1 MEFCKT
7 RVNHLTVSVLNKR
20 EMKFRSARLGSAQ
33 SLVALSVS
41 LAVLLSTHTFAFA
54 SLANSSK
61 KSDPSLKQTDSAQSE
76 LRLISAIATATAE
89 GVLLQWRTNSAA
101 DNLGFNVYRLMA
113 GQRTRVNKEIIPGA
127 VFAPGALAQLRGGYS
142 YSWFDRGGTA
152 DSTYYIESV
161 SLQGTAK
168 TYEPLSPVTSKT
180 GSSFAQTPESLS
192 GANANAIESNDSF
205 EKYYPAAEAEINSPA
220 GAIENQWAIA
230 AQTALKIAIKKDGW
244 YRVTQ
249 PQMAAAGF
257 NPTVDIRN
265 LRLFVD
271 AQEVAINTSQ
281 RQGSFGSGDHIE
293 FYGRGLD
300 IPTTDTRIY
309 YLIAGTTPGKRVR
322 GQNQLDGDPI
332 LPPAPTSTPPS
343 PVSPPPGSPPSTEGP
358 VLRDPIFFG
367 WVQRYLNVWAES
379 LSSHNAANKRET
391 KENDDSRAG
400 NTHLSNASYDKS
412 QAAEAAANDQ
422 PTTRYSPEPKRDDM
436 VVDTTKQPVATTSG
450 SDSATTRSLSLPVL
464 TKPVA
469 NAAPSVVTKAPGK
482 FRKSPGSKKR
492 KRGKLRRAFKQERNH
507 ASLSVASAPANF
519 DYTAERKDRSVYFVT
534 VLNGDAENWFGQVIT
549 FNASNP
555 VSQTINTPNPD
566 LTATGT
572 ARLEIALQGV
582 NQVQHQISVEFNGA
596 VLSPPFSFFGL
607 DPASGGHP
615 VQVFNI
621 PISQLHDGANT
632 IRFILPAGG
641 NVSIVDY
648 VRLSYP
654 HLFRADA
661 GALRF
666 DLRGTNSLN
675 VAGFSTPSVRL
686 IDYTDPLNVGITRPA
701 SAPSGPGFAI
711 TVPTSDPPSKP
722 QRLLYAIADGQFD
735 QPAGLSLNQPST
747 LNQGILSQTINSGAD
762 FLVISHKNFIPSLAP
777 LLSQRQGQAMTA
789 AAVDVEDIYD
799 EFGYGGH
806 GPQAIKDFLS
816 YASIHWVTKPR
827 YVIFAGDA
835 SYDPRNYTNVGNFD
849 FVPTKLVDATFNETA
864 SDEWLTDFDNDQIGN
879 IPVGRLPV
887 RTVAE
892 ADLVI
897 SKIVNFAPA
906 NVPQAALLVADDPT
920 GYFFNFEDANDHVQ
934 SLVTPSLTVQKA
946 YRRLE
951 IKVLSGTI
959 STNSGSSNVTG
970 TGTLFTTPTE
980 IQVGTAI
987 AKDTGERL
995 GTVASI
1001 SSATSLTLTANAT
1014 STYAGAFGKQDDATA
1029 RADVIA
1035 KLNAG
1040 KALVNYS
1047 GHGNVDVWTGASI
1060 FTSSDATA
1068 LTNGNKLSF
1077 VVVMD
1082 CLNGYFHDP
1091 TLLSL
1096 SEALLK
1102 APNGGAVAAFASSG
1116 LTLPGGQHEMSEQ
1129 LYALIY
1135 GAQPIAMGDAIKIAK
1150 GSTTDLDVRSTWIFF
1165 GDPSMKI
1172 R

>member
-1 MEFCKT
+1 
-7 RVNHLTVSVLNKR
+7 
-20 EMKFRSARLGSAQ
+20 MKFRSARLGSAQ
-33 SLVALSVS
+33 SLLALSVS
-41 LAVLLSTHTFAFA
+41 LAVLLSTHTFAIA
-54 SLANSSK
+54 SLAGSSK
-61 KSDPSLKQTDSAQSE
+61 KTDPSQKQTDSSQSE
-76 LRLISAIATATAE
+76 LRIISATATATAE
-89 GVLLQWRTNSAA
+89 GVLVQWRTNSAA
-101 DNLGFNVYRLMA
+101 DNLGFNVYRLRA
-113 GQRTRVNKEIIPGA
+113 RQRTRVNKEIIPGA
-127 VFAPGALAQLRGGYS
+127 VFAPGAQAQLRGGYS

-180 GSSFAQTPESLS
+180 GSGFPQAPEALN
-192 GANANAIESNDSF
+192 GANANATESSDSL
-205 EKYYPAAEAEINSPA
+205 ERYYPAAEAEINSPA
-220 GAIENQWAIA
+220 GAIEDQWAIA

-249 PQMAAAGF
+249 AQMVAAGF
-257 NPTVDIRN
+257 NPTVDIKN

-281 RQGSFGSGDHIE
+281 HNGPFGSSDYIE

-300 IPTTDTRIY
+300 IPTTDTQIY

-332 LPPAPTSTPPS
+332 LPPAPTSTPT
-343 PVSPPPGSPPSTEGP
+343 PPAPQGSPASTPGP
-358 VLRDPIFFG
+358 VLRDPIFYS
-367 WVQRYLNVWAES
+367 WVLSDLSWAES
-379 LSSHNAANKRET
+379 LNFRNPPIKGETTAQEQTAEADGRGRETNATPAADVVRDSVAANSTAPKGNIPSGVASVSET
-391 KENDDSRAG
+391 IGRS
-400 NTHLSNASYDKS
+400 LML
-412 QAAEAAANDQ
+412 
-422 PTTRYSPEPKRDDM
+422 PVP
-436 VVDTTKQPVATTSG
+436 TKQP
-450 SDSATTRSLSLPVL
+450 P
-464 TKPVA
+464 A
-469 NAAPSVVTKAPGK
+469 NAPRSVMRKAPGK
-482 FRKSPGSKKR
+482 FRKSAVTKKK
-492 KRGKLRRAFKQERNH
+492 KRGKLRREFKQERNH
-507 ASLSVASAPANF
+507 ALVSTVSASVAAAPANF
-519 DYTAERKDRSVYFVT
+519 AYTAERKDRSVYFVT

-566 LTATGT
+566 LTAAGT

-582 NQVQHQISVEFNGA
+582 NQTFHQISIEFNG
-596 VLSPPFSFFGL
+596 VVVGSFMFFGF

-615 VQVFNI
+615 IQVFDI
-621 PISQLHDGANT
+621 PISQLQNGANT

-641 NVSIVDY
+641 DVSIVDY
-648 VRLSYP
+648 VKLSYP

-666 DLRGTNSLN
+666 NLRGTHSLN
-675 VAGFSTPSVRL
+675 VDGFSSPSVRL

-747 LNQGILSQTINSGAD
+747 LNQGTLSPTVTSGAD

-777 LLSQRQGQAMTA
+777 LLSQRQSQGMTA

-799 EFGYGGH
+799 EFAYGGH
-806 GPQAIKDFLS
+806 GPQAIRDFLS

-906 NVPQAALLVADDPT
+906 NVPQTALLVADDPT

-959 STNSGSSNVTG
+959 STDSSSSTVTG

-1014 STYAGAFGKQDDATA
+1014 SNYAGAYGKQDDATA

-1060 FTSSDATA
+1060 FTSSDASA

-1082 CLNGYFHDP
+1082 CLNGYFQDP

-1096 SEALLK
+1096 SEALLM

-1129 LYALIY
+1129 LYTLIY

>member
-1 MEFCKT
+1 
-7 RVNHLTVSVLNKR
+7 
-20 EMKFRSARLGSAQ
+20 MKFRSARLGSAQ

-41 LAVLLSTHTFAFA
+41 LAVVLSTHTFAFG
-54 SLANSSK
+54 SLA
-61 KSDPSLKQTDSAQSE
+61 KSGAILPAPKTVASQKQTDSSQSE
-76 LRLISAIATATAE
+76 LRIISATATATAD

-101 DNLGFNVYRLMA
+101 DNLGFNVYRLRA
-113 GQRTRVNKEIIPGA
+113 GERTRVNKEIIPGA
-127 VFAPGALAQLRGGYS
+127 VFAPGALAQLPGGYS

-152 DSTYYIESV
+152 DSTYYIESI

-168 TYEPLSPVTSKT
+168 TYEPLSPVTSKAAS
-180 GSSFAQTPESLS
+180 GFPQTPEALPEALS
-192 GANANAIESNDSF
+192 GANANATGSNDSF
-205 EKYYPAAEAEINSPA
+205 ARYYPAAEAEINSPA
-220 GAIENQWAIA
+220 GAIEDQWAIA

-249 PQMAAAGF
+249 PQMVAAGF
-257 NPTVDIRN
+257 NPTVDIKN
-265 LRLFVD
+265 LRLFLD

-281 RQGSFGSGDHIE
+281 RQGPFGSGDYIE

-300 IPTTDTRIY
+300 TPTTDTHIY

-332 LPPAPTSTPPS
+332 LPPAPTSTPT
-343 PVSPPPGSPPSTEGP
+343 PGSPASMPGP
-358 VLRDPIFFG
+358 PLRDPIFYG
-367 WVQRYLNVWAES
+367 WVQRDLNVWAES
-379 LSSHNAANKRET
+379 LNSRNTSIKLET
-391 KENDDSRAG
+391 KDNDDSRADSVKIDKPQDVG
-400 NTHLSNASYDKS
+400 SQPGDSASEQTAGADSMDVVRGSVAVNNTGPK
-412 QAAEAAANDQ
+412 ANN
-422 PTTRYSPEPKRDDM
+422 
-436 VVDTTKQPVATTSG
+436 PVATVPG
-450 SDSATTRSLSLPVL
+450 PGKNTRSL
-464 TKPVA
+464 TPVA
-469 NAAPSVVTKAPGK
+469 NAPRSIMTRAARKLRKSVVT
-482 FRKSPGSKKR
+482 KKR
-492 KRGKLRRAFKQERNH
+492 KRGKLRRALKQERNH
-507 ASLSVASAPANF
+507 AVVSAAAAPSSF
-519 DYTAERKDRSVYFVT
+519 DFTLERKDRLIYFSSL
-534 VLNGDAENWFGQVIT
+534 LNGDTENFFGQVI
-549 FNASNP
+549 AGNP
-555 VSQTINTPNPD
+555 VTQTLTILNPE
-566 LTATGT
+566 LSASVP
-572 ARLEIALQGV
+572 ARLEFALQGV
-582 NQVQHQISVEFNGA
+582 ANQFGSFHQVNVTFNGTA
-596 VLSPPFSFFGL
+596 VASLNFGPL
-607 DPASGGHP
+607 EHPIQAVSIPAAQLQSGT
-615 VQVFNI
+615 
-621 PISQLHDGANT
+621 NT
-632 IRFILPAGG
+632 ITFTKTSTGE
-641 NVSIVDY
+641 VCIVDY
-648 VRLSYP
+648 VRLTYP
-654 HLFRADA
+654 HSFRADA

-666 DLRGTNSLN
+666 NLRGTQSLN
-675 VAGFSTPSVRL
+675 VDGFSTSSVRL

-711 TVPTSDPPSKP
+711 TVPTSEPPSKP

-777 LLSQRQGQAMTA
+777 LLNQRQSQAMTA

-799 EFGYGGH
+799 EFGYGMH

-816 YASIHWVTKPR
+816 YASIHWLTKPR

-946 YRRLE
+946 YRRVE
-951 IKVLSGTI
+951 IKVLTGTI
-959 STNSGSSNVTG
+959 STNSSSSIVTG
-970 TGTLFTTPTE
+970 AGTLFTTPTE
-980 IQVGTAI
+980 IQVGTAV

-1001 SSATSLTLTANAT
+1001 SSATSLTLTDNAT
-1014 STYAGAFGKQDDATA
+1014 STYAGAYGKQDDATA

-1035 KLNAG
+1035 NLNAG

-1047 GHGNVDVWTGASI
+1047 GHGNVDVWTGAAI

-1082 CLNGYFHDP
+1082 CLNGYFQDP

-1096 SEALLK
+1096 SEALVK
-1102 APNGGAVAAFASSG
+1102 APAGGAVAAFASSG
-1116 LTLPGGQHEMSEQ
+1116 LTLPGGQHEMSEE
-1129 LYALIY
+1129 LYTLIY
-1135 GAQPIAMGDAIKIAK
+1135 GAEPIAMGDAIKIAK

>member
-1 MEFCKT
+1 M
-7 RVNHLTVSVLNKR
+7 R
-20 EMKFRSARLGSAQ
+20 FRSARLGSAQ

-54 SLANSSK
+54 SLAGSSTKSNSSQR
-61 KSDPSLKQTDSAQSE
+61 QTESAQSG
-76 LRLISAIATATAE
+76 LRILSATATATAE
-89 GVLLQWRTNSAA
+89 GVLLQWSTNSAA
-101 DNLGFNVYRLMA
+101 DNLGFNVYRFKA

-127 VFAPGALAQLRGGYS
+127 VFAPGALAQLGGGYS
-142 YSWFDRGGTA
+142 YSWFDCGGTT
-152 DSTYYIESV
+152 DSIYHIESV
-161 SLQGTAK
+161 SLQGIAK
-168 TYEPLSPVTSKT
+168 THEPLSPVTSKS
-180 GSSFAQTPESLS
+180 GSGVAQTPEVLN
-192 GANANAIESNDSF
+192 GANATESSDSF
-205 EKYYPAAEAEINSPA
+205 ERYYPAAETEINSPA
-220 GAIENQWAIA
+220 GAIEDQWAIA

-249 PQMAAAGF
+249 AQMVAAGF

-265 LRLFVD
+265 LRLFVN

-281 RQGSFGSGDHIE
+281 HNGPFGSSDYIE

-300 IPTTDTRIY
+300 TPTTDTNIY

-322 GQNQLDGDPI
+322 GQVQLDGDP
-332 LPPAPTSTPPS
+332 TSTPP
-343 PVSPPPGSPPSTEGP
+343 PPPAPQVSPPPGA
-358 VLRDPIFFG
+358 VLRDPIFYG
-367 WVQRYLNVWAES
+367 WVQRDLNVWAES
-379 LSSHNAANKRET
+379 LSSGNAPIKRET
-391 KENDDSRAG
+391 TAQEQTAGADGGGRETNANPSADAVPDSVTANNTAPKG
-400 NTHLSNASYDKS
+400 NILSSVAPVS
-412 QAAEAAANDQ
+412 
-422 PTTRYSPEPKRDDM
+422 
-436 VVDTTKQPVATTSG
+436 DTIGRSLMLPVPTKQP
-450 SDSATTRSLSLPVL
+450 L
-464 TKPVA
+464 A
-469 NAAPSVVTKAPGK
+469 NASRSVMREAPGK
-482 FRKSPGSKKR
+482 FRKSAVSKKR
-492 KRGKLRRAFKQERNH
+492 KRGKLRRAFKRERNH
-507 ASLSVASAPANF
+507 APVSTVSTSVAAAPANF
-519 DYTAERKDRSVYFVT
+519 AYTAERKDRTVYFVT

-566 LTATGT
+566 LTAAGT

-582 NQVQHQISVEFNGA
+582 NQVLHQISIEFNGV
-596 VLSPPFSFFGL
+596 VLSPPFSFFGF
-607 DPASGGHP
+607 DPTSGGHP

-641 NVSIVDY
+641 DVSIVNY
-648 VRLSYP
+648 VKLTYP

-666 DLRGTNSLN
+666 NLRGTQSLN
-675 VAGFSTPSVRL
+675 VDGFSTPSVRL
-686 IDYTDPLNVGITRPA
+686 IDYTDPLNVGITKLA
-701 SAPSGPGFAI
+701 AAPSGPGFAI

-722 QRLLYAIADGQFD
+722 QRLLYAIANGQFD
-735 QPAGLSLNQPST
+735 QPAGLSLNQPAT
-747 LNQGILSQTINSGAD
+747 LNQGILSPTVNNGAD

-777 LLSQRQGQAMTA
+777 LLSQRQSQAMTA
-789 AAVDVEDIYD
+789 AAVDVEDVYD

-806 GPQAIKDFLS
+806 GPRAIRDFLL
-816 YASIHWVTKPR
+816 YASTHWLTKPR

-835 SYDPRNYTNVGNFD
+835 SYDPRDYTNVGNFD

-864 SDEWLTDFDNDQIGN
+864 SDDWLTDFDNDQIGN

-934 SLVTPSLTVQKA
+934 ALVTPSLTVQKA

-959 STNSGSSNVTG
+959 STNASSSTVTG
-970 TGTLFTTPTE
+970 TGTLFTTPAE

-987 AKDTGERL
+987 AKATGERL
-995 GTVASI
+995 GIVASI
-1001 SSATSLTLTANAT
+1001 SSATSLTLTTNAT
-1014 STYAGAFGKQDDATA
+1014 STYAGAYGKQDDATA

-1047 GHGNVDVWTGASI
+1047 GHGNVDVWTGAAI

-1068 LTNGNKLSF
+1068 LANGNKLSF

-1096 SEALLK
+1096 SEALVK

-1129 LYALIY
+1129 LYTLIY

>member
-1 MEFCKT
+1 
-7 RVNHLTVSVLNKR
+7 
-20 EMKFRSARLGSAQ
+20 MKFRSARLGSAQ

-54 SLANSSK
+54 SLARSSTRSNSSQR
-61 KSDPSLKQTDSAQSE
+61 QTESAQSG
-76 LRLISAIATATAE
+76 LRILSATATATAE
-89 GVLLQWRTNSAA
+89 GVLLQWSTNSAA
-101 DNLGFNVYRLMA
+101 DNLGFNVYRLKA

-127 VFAPGALAQLRGGYS
+127 VFAPGSLAQLGGGYS
-142 YSWFDRGGTA
+142 YSWFDRGGTT
-152 DSTYYIESV
+152 DSIYHIESV

-168 TYEPLSPVTSKT
+168 THEPFSAVTSKT
-180 GSSFAQTPESLS
+180 GSGFAQTPAALN
-192 GANANAIESNDSF
+192 GANATESSDSF
-205 EKYYPAAEAEINSPA
+205 ERYYPAAETEINSPA
-220 GAIENQWAIA
+220 GAIEDQWAIA

-249 PQMAAAGF
+249 AQMVAAGF

-281 RQGSFGSGDHIE
+281 HNGPFGSSDYIE

-300 IPTTDTRIY
+300 TPTTDTNIY

-322 GQNQLDGDPI
+322 GQVQLDGDPTSTPTP
-332 LPPAPTSTPPS
+332 PPAPQASPTP
-343 PVSPPPGSPPSTEGP
+343 GA
-358 VLRDPIFFG
+358 VLRDPIFYG
-367 WVQRYLNVWAES
+367 WVQRDLNVWAES
-379 LSSHNAANKRET
+379 LNSRNLPIKRET
-391 KENDDSRAG
+391 TAQDQTAAQEQTAG
-400 NTHLSNASYDKS
+400 ADGGGRETNASPSADVIRDS
-412 QAAEAAANDQ
+412 VAANS
-422 PTTRYSPEPKRDDM
+422 TAPKGNIPSG
-436 VVDTTKQPVATTSG
+436 VASVSDTIGRSLMLPVPTKQP
-450 SDSATTRSLSLPVL
+450 L
-464 TKPVA
+464 A
-469 NAAPSVVTKAPGK
+469 NASRSVIRKAPGK
-482 FRKSPGSKKR
+482 FRKSAVSKKR

-507 ASLSVASAPANF
+507 APVSTVSASVAAAPANF
-519 DYTAERKDRSVYFVT
+519 AYTAERKDRTVYFVT

-566 LTATGT
+566 LTAAGT

-582 NQVQHQISVEFNGA
+582 NQVLHQISIEFNGV
-596 VLSPPFSFFGL
+596 VLSPPFSFFGF

-621 PISQLHDGANT
+621 PVSQLHDGANT

-641 NVSIVDY
+641 DVSIVDY
-648 VRLSYP
+648 VKLSYP

-666 DLRGTNSLN
+666 NLRGTQSLN
-675 VAGFSTPSVRL
+675 VDGFSTPSVRL
-686 IDYTDPLNVGITRPA
+686 IDYTDPLNVGITKPA

-722 QRLLYAIADGQFD
+722 QRLLYAVADGQFD

-777 LLSQRQGQAMTA
+777 LLSQRQSQAMTA
-789 AAVDVEDIYD
+789 AAVDVEDVYD
-799 EFGYGGH
+799 EFGYGAH
-806 GPQAIKDFLS
+806 GPQSIKDFLL
-816 YASIHWVTKPR
+816 YASTHWVTKPR

-835 SYDPRNYTNVGNFD
+835 SYDPRDYTNVGNFD

-864 SDEWLTDFDNDQIGN
+864 SDDWLTDFDNDQIAN

-892 ADLVI
+892 ADKVI
-897 SKIVNFAPA
+897 DKIVNFAPA

-959 STNSGSSNVTG
+959 STDSGSSTVTG

-987 AKDTGERL
+987 AQATGERL

-1001 SSATSLTLTANAT
+1001 SSATSLTLTTNAN
-1014 STYAGAFGKQDDATA
+1014 STYAGAYGKQDDATA

-1047 GHGNVDVWTGASI
+1047 GHGNVDVWTGAAI

-1096 SEALLK
+1096 SEALVK

-1129 LYALIY
+1129 LYTLIY

>member
-1 MEFCKT
+1 
-7 RVNHLTVSVLNKR
+7 
-20 EMKFRSARLGSAQ
+20 MKFRSARLGSAQ
-33 SLVALSVS
+33 SLVALSVA

-54 SLANSSK
+54 SLAGSST
-61 KSDPSLKQTDSAQSE
+61 KSNFSPRQTESAQSG
-76 LRLISAIATATAE
+76 LRILSATATATAE
-89 GVLLQWRTNSAA
+89 GVLLQWSTNSAA
-101 DNLGFNVYRLMA
+101 DNLGFNVYRLKA
-113 GQRTRVNKEIIPGA
+113 GQRTRVNEEIIPGA
-127 VFAPGALAQLRGGYS
+127 VFAPGALARLGGGYS
-142 YSWFDRGGTA
+142 YSWFDRGGTT
-152 DSTYYIESV
+152 DSIYHIESV

-168 TYEPLSPVTSKT
+168 THEPFSPVTSKS
-180 GSSFAQTPESLS
+180 GSGFAQTPAALN
-192 GANANAIESNDSF
+192 GANATESSDSF
-205 EKYYPAAEAEINSPA
+205 ERYYPAAETEINSPA
-220 GAIENQWAIA
+220 GAIEDQWAIT

-249 PQMAAAGF
+249 AQMVAAGF

-281 RQGSFGSGDHIE
+281 HNGPFGSSDYIE

-300 IPTTDTRIY
+300 TPTTDTNIY
-309 YLIAGTTPGKRVR
+309 YLIADTTPGKRVR
-322 GQNQLDGDPI
+322 GQVQLDGDPTSTPT
-332 LPPAPTSTPPS
+332 PPAPQ
-343 PVSPPPGSPPSTEGP
+343 VSPTPGP
-358 VLRDPIFFG
+358 VLLDPIFYS
-367 WVQRYLNVWAES
+367 WLQWDLVWAES
-379 LSSHNAANKRET
+379 LSSGNAPIKREST
-391 KENDDSRAG
+391 AQEQTTGAEGRGRETNANSSADVVPDSVTANNIAPKG
-400 NTHLSNASYDKS
+400 NIPSGVAPVSDKIGRS
-412 QAAEAAANDQ
+412 LML
-422 PTTRYSPEPKRDDM
+422 PVP
-436 VVDTTKQPVATTSG
+436 TKQP
-450 SDSATTRSLSLPVL
+450 L
-464 TKPVA
+464 A
-469 NAAPSVVTKAPGK
+469 NASRSAMRKAPGK
-482 FRKSPGSKKR
+482 FRKSAVTKKR
-492 KRGKLRRAFKQERNH
+492 KRGRLRRAFKPERNH
-507 ASLSVASAPANF
+507 APVSTVSASVAAAPANF
-519 DYTAERKDRSVYFVT
+519 AYTAERKDRTVYFVT

-566 LTATGT
+566 LTAAGT

-582 NQVQHQISVEFNGA
+582 NQVVHQISIEFNGV
-596 VLSPPFSFFGL
+596 VLSPPFSFFGF

-641 NVSIVDY
+641 DVSIVDY
-648 VRLSYP
+648 VKLSYP
-654 HLFRADA
+654 HMFRADTSLTLPA
-661 GALRF
+661 TQSLRF
-666 DLRGTNSLN
+666 MLRGTQSVL
-675 VAGFSTPSVRL
+675 VDGFSTPSVRL

-747 LNQGILSQTINSGAD
+747 LNQGILSPTINSGAD

-777 LLSQRQGQAMTA
+777 LLSQRQSQGMTA

-799 EFGYGGH
+799 EFSYGGH

-816 YASIHWVTKPR
+816 HASIHWVTKPR

-835 SYDPRNYTNVGNFD
+835 SYDPRNYTNFGNFD

-864 SDEWLTDFDNDQIGN
+864 SDDWLTDFHGDPITDGPDHIAD

-906 NVPQAALLVADDPT
+906 NVPQTALLVADDPT

-951 IKVLSGTI
+951 VRVLSGTI
-959 STNSGSSNVTG
+959 TTNSSSTTVTG

-980 IQVGTAI
+980 IQIGTAI
-987 AKDTGERL
+987 AKDTGEPL

-1014 STYAGAFGKQDDATA
+1014 STYAGAYGKQDDATA

-1035 KLNAG
+1035 KFNAG

-1047 GHGNVDVWTGASI
+1047 GHGNVDVWTGAAI

-1096 SEALLK
+1096 SEALVK

-1116 LTLPGGQHEMSEQ
+1116 LTLPGGQHEMSDQ
-1129 LYALIY
+1129 LYTLIY

-1150 GSTTDLDVRSTWIFF
+1150 GFTTDLDVRSTWIFF